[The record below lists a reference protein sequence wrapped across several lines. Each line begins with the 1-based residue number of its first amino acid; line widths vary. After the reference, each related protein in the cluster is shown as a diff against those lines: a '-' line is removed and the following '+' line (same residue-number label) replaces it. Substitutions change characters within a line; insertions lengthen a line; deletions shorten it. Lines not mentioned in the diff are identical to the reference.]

1 MCVGL
6 SPMHKVC
13 AITIKY
19 TLCITSTVPAHNTCF
34 TLCIAS
40 VLLWSVHDV
49 SMYNVEWY
57 IDDVCMSLFVIV
69 LVTRD
74 HLCILLSLLGRIQLT
89 LVLPRSPSPVS
100 RWPFQRWTCPSNPT
114 NWHVLLRRP
123 KWLLQSMPW
132 HRWDLLLMVRYAV
145 GGWVGVGVGVGV
157 KVVRQVCLQCTWY
170 SAQHH
175 KLPSLTAAVCQCSI
189 AP

>member
-49 SMYNVEWY
+49 SMYNVEWSVY

-89 LVLPRSPSPVS
+89 LVLPRSHPL
-100 RWPFQRWTCPSNPT
+100 CPGDHFSVEPALPT
-114 NWHVLLRRP
+114 QQTGTFYWGGQNDCCRVCPGTDGIYSWWCDML
-123 KWLLQSMPW
+123 W
-132 HRWDLLLMVRYAV
+132 V
-145 GGWVGVGVGVGV
+145 GGCEGCAPGV
-157 KVVRQVCLQCTWY
+157 
-170 SAQHH
+170 SAVHM
-175 KLPSLTAAVCQCSI
+175 V
-189 AP
+189 